1 VALDEARQDNA
12 RLSFLTDVAAY
23 LHGASTRVELY
34 SRLSRAVTMTMAD
47 WSTIVVPSGDE
58 LIRVAAFH
66 KDPVLNSLPQ
76 RFVDGYPHAFTGPSP
91 GVVYRSGEPLRMA
104 RLAAEIVSHL
114 DDSVASAAYGRTVQ
128 LLGDGP
134 GLIMPILPND
144 AVVAVLTMVRTEGE
158 AFNDQDVATMDRS
171 RPRWLTCSMTPSIS
185 RPNGKRQAH
194 FRRRHSPDHSPASYD
209 LGWPP
214 VIEPPARG
222 HPSRR

>member
-66 KDPVLNSLPQ
+66 KDPFLNSLPQ

-91 GVVYRSGEPLRMA
+91 GVVVNRSGEPLRMA
-104 RLAAEIVSHL
+104 RLAAEIVSDL
-114 DDSVASAAYGRTVQ
+114 DDSVASAA
-128 LLGDGP
+128 
-134 GLIMPILPND
+134 
-144 AVVAVLTMVRTEGE
+144 
-158 AFNDQDVATMDRS
+158 
-171 RPRWLTCSMTPSIS
+171 
-185 RPNGKRQAH
+185 
-194 FRRRHSPDHSPASYD
+194 
-209 LGWPP
+209 
-214 VIEPPARG
+214 
-222 HPSRR
+222 